1 MYHEA
6 CTTNW
11 WMEDPSDRTVLESE
25 RATAVERVHTLT
37 TELAWLAGDAEDAN
51 GDDEHDPEGSTLA
64 FERAR
69 VAALLTDA
77 ESHVADL
84 DRAAT
89 RLAAGDY
96 GVCDG
101 CGGEIPR
108 DRLDALPATRTC
120 FGCASEGWTP
130 G

>member
-1 MYHEA
+1 M
-6 CTTNW
+6 NW
-11 WMEDPSDRTVLESE
+11 GMEERDARSLLESE
-25 RATAVERVHTLT
+25 RLATLDRVHTLT

-77 ESHVADL
+77 ESHLQDL
-84 DRAAT
+84 DRALAKLVAGT
-89 RLAAGDY
+89 YALCEACGKAITPERL
-96 GVCDG
+96 
-101 CGGEIPR
+101 E
-108 DRLDALPATRTC
+108 ALPATRRC
-120 FGCASEGWTP
+120 FDCAMASPP